1 LLRAPNDCE
10 NWGLCKLDHD
20 LGKREF
26 SSTIRGFGRQPPPR
40 PPRRT
45 IPVAAVLIGGPLMM
59 LALVILG
66 IAVGTM
72 IAVLF

>member
-1 LLRAPNDCE
+1 MFDGGLPIEIACFAP
-10 NWGLCKLDHD
+10 
-20 LGKREF
+20 
-26 SSTIRGFGRQPPPR
+26 SRGFGRQPPPR